1 MTNVEEYVEQ
11 LGYFNY
17 VEANFQDVRDR
28 VSMIGMMHG
37 VFGTQQLK
45 IKKEDTEALKET
57 SIIIMNLSNLHQ
69 QIDSAQIDNKEK
81 FRRDL
86 LKLTPVLSTDIDDLL
101 DMATNPKFT
110 DGNSLEGMFDVL
122 AECDAIEAKFKEL
135 EETKERYNRW

>member
-1 MTNVEEYVEQ
+1 
-11 LGYFNY
+11 
-17 VEANFQDVRDR
+17 
-28 VSMIGMMHG
+28 MIGMMHG